1 MVQDQSGKQYTMD
14 DYQVRN
20 PTAVSDVARVLYD
33 LSRLPTLPAV
43 THYRSPGPS
52 YTKWDMTR
60 VIARH
65 LDLPID
71 HITPVSTKPEI
82 APGQTERPW
91 NTEISLASLE
101 ALGVDTKEE
110 RSFDEWW
117 GAHLAQKK

>member
-1 MVQDQSGKQYTMD
+1 MD

-33 LSRLPTLPAV
+33 LSRLPTLPPV

-65 LDLPID
+65 LSLPTG

-82 APGQTERPW
+82 GPGQTERPW
-91 NTEISLASLE
+91 NTALSVDSLV
-101 ALGVDTKEE
+101 ALGVDTAEE
-110 RSFDEWW
+110 KSFDDWW
-117 GAHLAQKK
+117 GAYLANTKA